1 MYKNNERMLA
11 WITKIDKIEKHPNA
25 DSLDICTIGGW
36 KCITKLGE
44 FNLGEMVVYISIDSF
59 IPNTVAPF
67 LSKDKEPKE
76 YNGIKGERL
85 RTIKLRGTISQ
96 GLLLPID
103 ILNGHMDYEDYIHLN
118 VGDDVTENLGIQKY
132 EPPIPA
138 CLSGVAKGVFP
149 SFIPK
154 TDAERI
160 QNIDLNEYVNHHYEV
175 SEKIDGSSGT
185 FYVNDGEFNVCSRNL
200 NLAYSKSNTFWKVA
214 IKNNLEE
221 KLKKLGLNIAIQG
234 EVVGP
239 GIQKNK
245 YNLKDHELY
254 VFNIYDINKG
264 EYFSVEERQT
274 FCEEL
279 GLNHVPVIDEV
290 YLVDVSIDNWLKF
303 AEGKSALNNQTERE
317 GLVFKRVDDCYVNFK
332 CISNKF
338 LLKSE

>member
-1 MYKNNERMLA
+1 MERVLASVEVIKDIKPIEGADKICSYKVKGWNVVDS
-11 WITKIDKIEKHPNA
+11 IDKYK
-25 DSLDICTIGGW
+25 IGD
-36 KCITKLGE
+36 
-44 FNLGEMVVYISIDSF
+44 FVVYCEVDSF

-96 GLLLPID
+96 GLLLSID
-103 ILNGHMDYEDYIHLN
+103 ILNGHMDYEDYIHLK
-118 VGDDVTENLGIQKY
+118 VGDNVTENLGIQKY
-132 EPPIPA
+132 EPQIPA

-149 SFIPK
+149 SYIPK

-185 FYVNDGEFNVCSRNL
+185 FYFNDGEFNVCSRNL